1 MAERKAPFV
10 ATEVILP
17 KWGLTMEQ
25 GDLTAWLKQEG
36 DRVEAG
42 EVIAQIETEKIAS
55 DLESP
60 VSGVIR
66 EILVP
71 AETAEIQ
78 VGTVLCIID
87 EV

>member
-1 MAERKAPFV
+1 M

-17 KWGLTMEQ
+17 KWGLTMED
-25 GDLTAWLKQEG
+25 GTLASWLKQEG
-36 DRVEAG
+36 DRVEEG
-42 EVIAQIETEKIAS
+42 EVIAEVETEKITNE
-55 DLESP
+55 LESP

-66 EILVP
+66 KIMVEEDTEEIP
-71 AETAEIQ
+71 